1 MTAPGWVP
9 WVLTAVLAIAT
20 LVLALRAQSSR
31 KNTGRSEV
39 GAVEEPSDRLEGEQR
54 P

>member
-1 MTAPGWVP
+1 VP

-20 LVLALRAQSSR
+20 LVLALRAQSQS
-31 KNTGRSEV
+31 KNTGRSEA
-39 GAVEEPSDRLEGEQR
+39 GAAEESPDRRAGEQR